1 MPFQAV
7 ESQRLYQRVAEQ
19 VAGLIESG
27 ELVAGA
33 RLPPERA
40 LAKKLGVSRP
50 TVREAMIALEIAGL
64 VEVRTGAGI
73 YVKDKPA
80 PAAFLVRWIRDA
92 GIGPI
97 ELIVARRM
105 IETDIAARAARH
117 ATKGQIHAIL
127 ETIEMMEGAQSTVA
141 HRQADRLFHSRV
153 AQGSGNAVIVS
164 IVEGLWSEM
173 FSPMFERM
181 GLLTGLFPVSN
192 KWTLDDHRIIAQ
204 AIRAHDPAKVRTAM
218 EAHLSHVE
226 QVLLRGENGERIAGG
241 ETSEPAANVGE

>member
-7 ESQRLYQRVAEQ
+7 QSQRLYQQVAEQ
-19 VAGLIESG
+19 VAGLIEAG
-27 ELVAGA
+27 ELGAGA
-33 RLPPERA
+33 RLPPERE
-40 LAKKLGVSRP
+40 LSKKLGVSRP

-80 PAAFLVRWIRDA
+80 PAGFLVRWIRDA

-105 IETDIAARAARH
+105 IEADIAARAAQH
-117 ATKGQIHAIL
+117 ASPGQIAAIF

-153 AQGSGNAVIVS
+153 AEASGNAIVVS
-164 IVEGLWSEM
+164 IVEGLWLEM

-192 KWTLDDHRIIAQ
+192 QWTQNDHRKIAE
-204 AIRAHDPAKVRTAM
+204 AISAHDAAAVRAAM
-218 EAHLSHVE
+218 EAHLGHVE
-226 QVLLRGENGERIAGG
+226 QVLLRGENGDSVEPMSERATHAG
-241 ETSEPAANVGE
+241 E